1 MVPAESL
8 PPRSRP
14 ILDSDMTNEQ
24 IGDLWIIGQL
34 LSGYAR
40 SGEYAQI
47 WIMSYFIGSRTFL
60 DNLLSVNRRVPSWG
74 NCHSAYTCGDPQ
86 R

>member
-14 ILDSDMTNEQ
+14 ILDSAMTNEQ

-34 LSGYAR
+34 LSG
-40 SGEYAQI
+40 
-47 WIMSYFIGSRTFL
+47 
-60 DNLLSVNRRVPSWG
+60 
-74 NCHSAYTCGDPQ
+74 
-86 R
+86 